1 MSLPRYV
8 INFDE
13 LTDGLFAPDKDNIQ
27 INKGKQFSKGFY
39 FNSSQ
44 NKIEWTYNKDIVINT
59 IVLATTS
66 RTDFGETNLNIYFQS
81 KLGKKNYIFDNVYVK
96 DLYEIKDMLSPPI
109 LKIYETLIIEFNN
122 LKSSDDVF
130 IDIDFLEVE
139 KK

>member
-13 LTDGLFAPDKDNIQ
+13 LTEGLFDSNKDNIQ
-27 INKGKQFSKGFY
+27 INTGKQFSKGFY

-44 NKIEWTYNKDIVINT
+44 NKVEWTYDKDIVINN

-66 RTDFGETNLNIYFQS
+66 RTDFGNTSLNIYFQS
-81 KLGKKNYIFDNVYVK
+81 KLERKNYIFDNVYVK
-96 DLYEIKDMLSPPI
+96 DLYEIKGMLSPPVV
-109 LKIYETLIIEFNN
+109 KISETLIIEFNN